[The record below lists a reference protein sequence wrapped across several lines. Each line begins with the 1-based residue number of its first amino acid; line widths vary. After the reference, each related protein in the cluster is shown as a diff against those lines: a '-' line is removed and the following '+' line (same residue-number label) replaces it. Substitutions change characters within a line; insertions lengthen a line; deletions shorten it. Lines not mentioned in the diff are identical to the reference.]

1 MDTATATAI
10 VAEESARFL
19 RALRRTDLERVVP
32 STPGWSAADLA
43 WHLAEVQWFW
53 GAVVADL
60 LDDVEPLVE
69 PERPTSDRE
78 LLATV
83 ARRSADL
90 VTALER
96 RDGSEACWSWFE
108 GGGHVGWVARRQAHE
123 AIIHR
128 VDAELVAGAPVSDV
142 APAVAADGIDELLRD
157 MIATPSWASFHPDG
171 TAVRVDATDTGDSWV
186 LGFGRFTG
194 TSPATGERYDQDVA
208 RVLEDAEDVVVG
220 TTISGAAWDLDRWL
234 WGRGPADPLRLGG
247 DASVAFRLR
256 AIAEVE

>member
-19 RALRRTDLERVVP
+19 AALRRTDLQRVVP
-32 STPGWSAADLA
+32 SAPGWNAADLA

-53 GAVVADL
+53 GAIVADL

-69 PERPTSDRE
+69 PERPEAGGE

-83 ARRSADL
+83 ARRSAGL
-90 VTALER
+90 VAALGR
-96 RDGSEACWSWFE
+96 RDGTEPCWSWFE
-108 GGGHVGWVARRQAHE
+108 GGGHVAWVARRQAHE

-128 VDAELVAGAPVSDV
+128 VDAELVAGTPVTAV
-142 APAVAADGIDELLRD
+142 VPEVAADGIDELLRD
-157 MIATPSWASFHPDG
+157 LIAPAWGTFHPDG
-171 TAVRVDATDTGDSWV
+171 TAVRVEATDTVDAWI
-186 LGFGRFTG
+186 LGFGRFDG
-194 TSPATGERYDQDVA
+194 TSPTTGKGYEQDAA
-208 RVLEDAEDVVVG
+208 RVLEDAVDVEVG
-220 TTISGAAWDLDRWL
+220 TTVSGTAWDLDRWL

>member
-10 VAEESARFL
+10 VADESTRFL
-19 RALRRTDLERVVP
+19 RALRRTDLRRVVP
-32 STPGWSAADLA
+32 STPGWNAADLA

-53 GAVVADL
+53 GAIVAEL

-69 PERPTSDRE
+69 PERPEADGE

-83 ARRSADL
+83 ARRTSDL
-90 VTALER
+90 VAALED
-96 RDGSEACWSWFE
+96 RDGTEPCWSWSE
-108 GGGHVGWVARRQAHE
+108 SGGHVAWVARRQAHE

-128 VDAELVAGAPVSDV
+128 VDAELVAGTPVSDV
-142 APAVAADGIDELLRD
+142 PPAVAADGVDELLRE
-157 MIATPSWASFHPDG
+157 MIATPSWADLRPDG
-171 TAVRVDATDTGDSWV
+171 TAVRVEATDTGDTWV
-186 LGFGRFTG
+186 LGFGRVTG
-194 TSPATGERYDQDVA
+194 ASPATGVRYDQDA
-208 RVLEDAEDVVVG
+208 AQVLEGDGDVEVG
-220 TTISGAAWDLDRWL
+220 TTISGTAWDLDRWL